1 MKFEENQEKKA
12 VLESSRQNY
21 AHLQPPASSLDSS
34 LICGFPFY
42 NQRGIS
48 QMKTNLSEADFR
60 GAAYVHRQGHRVH
73 LHGVLFWSLSS
84 SVWLDET
91 EA

>member
-12 VLESSRQNY
+12 VLESYRQNY
-21 AHLQPPASSLDSS
+21 AYLQPPASSLDSS

-48 QMKTNLSEADFR
+48 QMKTSLSEADFR
-60 GAAYVHRQGHRVH
+60 VAAFVHR
-73 LHGVLFWSLSS
+73 
-84 SVWLDET
+84 
-91 EA
+91 